1 MKTKILALFLL
12 IPSAILLFLFTDSL
26 SQKPAP
32 TKKVFYLTDK
42 PADLPFSPAILA
54 KETLYIS
61 GQLATDPATG
71 KFQGG
76 TMAEQAEQIIKN
88 MEILLKKAEMDLTH
102 VVKTTAYLTDF
113 NEFGEF
119 NAVFRKMFP
128 VDPPTRATVQVAKLA
143 RDAKIEISAVAVK

>member
-1 MKTKILALFLL
+1 MKTKILAPFLL
-12 IPSAILLFLFTDSL
+12 IPLAILLFLSASSF
-26 SQKPAP
+26 SQKQAT
-32 TKKVFYLTDK
+32 TKKVYYLTDE
-42 PADLPFSPAILA
+42 PADLPFSPAILV
-54 KETLYIS
+54 KDTLYIS

-76 TMAEQAEQIIKN
+76 TMAQQAELIIKN
-88 MEILLKKAEMDLTH
+88 MEILLKKADMDLIH
-102 VVKTTAYLTDF
+102 VVKTTAYITDF

-128 VDPPTRATVQVAKLA
+128 VNPPTRATVQVAKLA

>member
-12 IPSAILLFLFTDSL
+12 TPLAILLFLSTGSL
-26 SQKPAP
+26 SQKPEP
-32 TKKVFYLTDK
+32 TKKVFYLTDE
-42 PADLPFSPAILA
+42 PTDLPFSPAILVN
-54 KETLYIS
+54 ETLYIS

-88 MEILLKKAEMDLTH
+88 MEILLKKAEMDLNH
-102 VVKTTAYLTDF
+102 VVKTTVYITDF

-143 RDAKIEISAVAVK
+143 RDAKIEISAVAVR